1 MLIFSGSCDVSAR
14 RLHQIFYRTNFYKTI
29 DIVWYKTAFL
39 VSLDIFER
47 SVRDPENVETE
58 WHPSLRQHPTK
69 INWYIFLFLY
79 RFLGKT
85 WRPRIKGRVFFFPS
99 FFRIRVRSKGERF
112 VRIFEPYKA
121 HFRAVGSVLFLWLD
135 ITNGHVCITEYNWT
149 QRFVINVYFFL
160 NDPIVRNL
168 YPPRYK
174 RMSFALRFGLNAT
187 IQS

>member
-1 MLIFSGSCDVSAR
+1 MLIFSGSCDVSGH

-47 SVRDPENVETE
+47 SVRDPENVKTE

-85 WRPRIKGRVFFFPS
+85 WRPRIKGRVFFLQAS
-99 FFRIRVRSKGERF
+99 FEYVYGRREREIRSYIRTLQGTFSR
-112 VRIFEPYKA
+112 R
-121 HFRAVGSVLFLWLD
+121 WL
-135 ITNGHVCITEYNWT
+135 CIMFIARHNQW
-149 QRFVINVYFFL
+149 
-160 NDPIVRNL
+160 PCL
-168 YPPRYK
+168 YY
-174 RMSFALRFGLNAT
+174 G
-187 IQS
+187 I